1 MTLAELDRRLQKL
14 NMPLATQEALKSTA
28 FEAIKLNQDQ
38 LRLKGQ
44 KSDGSFLK
52 DYQSE
57 EYAKYKNFLN
67 ASPGFGRPDFYD
79 TGEFQEGFFVQVKP
93 NSLIFGS
100 VDSKSAKLEMRDGK
114 EIFGLTKD
122 NKRIYAVQFIRP
134 ELQLYITKTT
144 GLQFK

>member
-1 MTLAELDRRLQKL
+1 MTLAELDRRLKKL

-67 ASPGFGRPDFYD
+67 GSPGFGRPDFYD

-122 NKRIYAVQFIRP
+122 NKRIYAVQYVRT

-144 GLQFK
+144 GLVFK